1 MGILKKMKTKTRHI
15 VKQDKMIIV
24 INCSMILK
32 YLLRETI
39 RWLMKLLEKCLSVIE
54 KGDKFY
60 PSIFLKEA

>member
-1 MGILKKMKTKTRHI
+1 MGILKKMKAKTRRN

-32 YLLRETI
+32 YLLTETI
-39 RWLMKLLEKCLSVIE
+39 RWLMKLLENCLSVIE
-54 KGDKFY
+54 NGDTFR